1 MFYKSLRAKVALL
14 FIIVLFFT
22 EIILFTTSYLF
33 LESSL
38 KRDERKEISFLLL
51 NFWAEYQA
59 GGVEL
64 LSKEIQINRYTEK
77 AFLVRLADRD
87 NQTVML
93 VVPNTWE
100 GYNFS
105 QLSTLFPKSS
115 DGIRTIYAGDKRK
128 KFIVGSIYLPDGNI
142 LQVGLSTKSND
153 LVLNHFKSLFLL
165 SGLPVLLISIVI
177 SLIFSNK
184 LLIPINRLI
193 NAATEIIKTGNT
205 KTRISSTDK
214 KDEVSKLINLFNTML
229 GRLDS
234 YIDTMREALDNVA
247 HDLRTPMT
255 RLKNSAELAIR
266 SNDPVVYR
274 EALNDCIENSN
285 SILTMLNTLM
295 DISEAET
302 GVIRL
307 KKEEINLTEV
317 ILDLAE
323 LYSYVA
329 EDKNIKIIEE
339 VEDNLI
345 IKADIN
351 RIRQV
356 FANILDNAVKYTPE
370 GGKIVIKAYR
380 TNGKLKNKEIPN
392 SIIVE
397 ITDTGIGIP
406 PDEQEQIWDRLY
418 RGKKAKSKRGLGL
431 GLSLV
436 RAIVNAHGGRIFV
449 SSEEAK
455 GSTFTTI
462 LPC

>member
-14 FIIVLFFT
+14 FIIVLFLT

-33 LESSL
+33 LKSSL
-38 KRDERKEISFLLL
+38 KRDEHKEISFLLL

-77 AFLVRLADRD
+77 AFLVRLADKD
-87 NQTVML
+87 NQTMML

-105 QLSTLFPKSS
+105 QLSTLFPRIN
-115 DGIRTIYAGDKRK
+115 DGTKTFYAGDKRK
-128 KFIVGSIYLPDGNI
+128 KFIVGSVYLPDGNI

-153 LVLNHFKSLFLL
+153 IVLNHFKNLFLL
-165 SGLPVLLISIVI
+165 SGLPVLFISILI
-177 SLIFSNK
+177 SLIFSNR

-205 KTRISSTDK
+205 KTRISSTNK

-266 SNDPVVYR
+266 SNDPTVYR

-307 KKEEINLTEV
+307 DKQEINLTEV
-317 ILDLAE
+317 LLDLAE

-329 EDKNIKIIEE
+329 EDKGIRIINE
-339 VEDNLI
+339 VEENLI
-345 IKADIN
+345 VRADIN

-370 GGKIVIKAYR
+370 GG
-380 TNGKLKNKEIPN
+380 
-392 SIIVE
+392 E
-397 ITDTGIGIP
+397 ITIKGYKTTNEKRQKRLGCSITVKISDTGIGIP
-406 PDEQEQIWDRLY
+406 KNELEQIWHRLY
-418 RGKKAKSKRGLGL
+418 RGRNVKSKRGLGL

-436 RAIVNAHGGRIFV
+436 RAIIKAHKGEISV
-449 SSEEAK
+449 SSQEGK
-455 GSTFTTI
+455 GSVFITI